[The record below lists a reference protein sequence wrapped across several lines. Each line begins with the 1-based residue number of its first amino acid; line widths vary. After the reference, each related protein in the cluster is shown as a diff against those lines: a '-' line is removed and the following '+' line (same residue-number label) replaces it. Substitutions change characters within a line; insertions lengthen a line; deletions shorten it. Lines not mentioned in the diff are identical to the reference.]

1 MSMQRVSYAPTR
13 PIFPSPAGLITSVD
27 AAGRPNIIT
36 LGEVFNLSISKPVIV
51 GIAIAPARYSHELIS
66 ASGEFVVNLPPAE
79 LVERVI
85 GCGRCSGRDTNKFE
99 RFGLTPVP
107 ATHVAPP
114 LIAECPVN
122 IECRVLCVQSIGDH
136 DLFQGEVLAHH
147 LSPELLDDEGR
158 LVPERLSAV
167 VFAHWC
173 LFAMGEMLCSLR

>member
-1 MSMQRVSYAPTR
+1 METRRVSYAPTR

-27 AAGRPNIIT
+27 AADRPNIIT

-51 GIAIAPARYSHELIS
+51 GIAITPARYSHELIS

-85 GCGRCSGRDTNKFE
+85 GCGRCSGREVDKFE
-99 RFGLTPVP
+99 HFGLTPLP

-114 LIAECPVN
+114 LIAECPIN
-122 IECRVLCVQSIGDH
+122 IECRVLGVQSIGDH

-147 LSPELLDDEGR
+147 VSPELLDDEGR
-158 LVPERLSAV
+158 LVTERLSAV
-167 VFAHWC
+167 VFAHWS
-173 LFAMGEMLCSLR
+173 LFAMGGLLCSLR